1 MRKKSASIILIA
13 CLLTAALLG
22 SAPLLGNLW
31 AGVAIAASV
40 CGDVNAS
47 IGATV
52 VGAYSTL
59 GVWGG
64 IAYGA
69 ALTPGVG
76 WAIAAGMG
84 L

>member
-13 CLLTAALLG
+13 CLLTAALL
-22 SAPLLGNLW
+22 SSVPLLGNLW
-31 AGVAIAASV
+31 VGVTIAASV
-40 CGDVNAS
+40 CGDLNAS

-59 GVWGG
+59 GIWGG
-64 IAYGA
+64 IAAGV
-69 ALTPGVG
+69 LTPGIG
-76 WAIAAGMG
+76 WAITAGMG